1 MATST
6 DEAGRPPRPLS
17 PSEAQSLDAEQQIEE
32 LLANRS
38 PEELAEWG
46 LRPGQ
51 NPESI
56 PSQFRLRLR
65 QFWLMGRLRKDVEQ
79 YYLNLRRGDSKNF
92 PDPKGGKSLI
102 HNILKEDAARRKTGR
117 EGRWKPGRP
126 LGSGGYGSVILWEKQ
141 RRNGPVQSQ
150 PNPAKTRR

>member
-1 MATST
+1 MTTSPDGST
-6 DEAGRPPRPLS
+6 RPPRPLS
-17 PSEAQSLDAEQQIEE
+17 PSEAQSMAAEQQIEE
-32 LLANRS
+32 LLADRP

-56 PSQFRLRLR
+56 PSEFRLRLR

-102 HNILKEDAARRKTGR
+102 HNILKEDAIRRNTGK

-141 RRNGPVQSQ
+141 RRNGPVQS
-150 PNPAKTRR
+150 